1 MPSTPKLKKKAPI
14 QPEPPSEAGGRTSLS
29 GREYRQHLPALR
41 FGLLDAQRA
50 LRAAGVP
57 VVVVVAGADAVKSD
71 AVNALNSWLDP
82 RGVITHAFG
91 PAFLP
96 DPVRPRFAPFN
107 EALPPRG
114 GIAMFCGSW
123 YSAIVSGRL
132 NSEITR
138 ARAKAELER
147 IAFFERMLADS
158 GVLLIKIWLHLDEPS
173 QRKRLQKLSADPHT
187 AWRVTPDDWK
197 RLELFSRLPG
207 VRDDIFAATHTP
219 HAPWVLIDAADDHY
233 SQYMAG
239 QAVLG
244 GMAGRLTEPAPAE
257 EPAESPRP
265 RAAARDR
272 LGEADL
278 TAKLS
283 GAEYE
288 DRMAAAQAKLAHLSR
303 LSFRAGRA
311 HVLVF
316 EGWDAAGKGGT
327 IRRLVEAVDARS
339 VRVVPIAAPTADE
352 LQRHYLWRF
361 WRHVPRDG
369 QITIFD
375 RSWYGRVLV
384 ERVEG
389 FATEA
394 EWRRAYDEIS
404 DFELQLAAHGTTVTK
419 FWLHLSPEEQLRRF
433 NDRSETPYKQH
444 KVTSEDWRNRAKWPA
459 YHEAVNDMLALTDS
473 SPAAPWYVIPSEDK
487 LLARVQVI
495 EAVGARMERAL
506 KS

>member
-1 MPSTPKLKKKAPI
+1 MPKSKKKNQDQP
-14 QPEPPSEAGGRTSLS
+14 PEPPSEAGGRTSLS
-29 GREYRQHLPALR
+29 GHEYHEHLPALR

-50 LRAAGVP
+50 LRDAGVP

-82 RGVITHAFG
+82 RGVLTHAFG
-91 PAFLP
+91 PAFHP
-96 DPVRPRFAPFN
+96 DPLRPHFAPFN

-114 GIAMFCGSW
+114 SIALFCGSW
-123 YSAIVSGRL
+123 YSPVISGRL
-132 NSEITR
+132 HRDITR

-147 IAFFERMLADS
+147 IASFERMLADA
-158 GVLLIKIWLHLDEPS
+158 GVLLIKIWLHLDEAS
-173 QRKRLQKLSADPHT
+173 QRKRLKKLSADPHT
-187 AWRVTPDDWK
+187 AWKVNSDDWK
-197 RLELFSRLPG
+197 RLDVYARLSA

-219 HAPWVLIDAADDHY
+219 HAPWVLIDATDDRYSHY
-233 SQYMAG
+233 MTG

-244 GMAGRLTEPAPAE
+244 GMAGRLTE
-257 EPAESPRP
+257 SPP
-265 RAAARDR
+265 RAETAALPALGADVPDR
-272 LGEADL
+272 LGQADL
-278 TAKLS
+278 GSRLS
-283 GAEYE
+283 EGEYE
-288 DRMAAAQAKLAHLSR
+288 DRMAAAQAKLVRLSR
-303 LSFRAGRA
+303 LSYQARRA

-327 IRRLVEAVDARS
+327 IRRLVEAIDARN

-352 LQRHYLWRF
+352 LLRHYLWRF

-369 QITIFD
+369 HTTVFD

-394 EWRRAYDEIS
+394 EWRRAYDEIN
-404 DFELQLAAHGTTVTK
+404 DFELHLASHGTTVTK

-444 KVTSEDWRNRAKWPA
+444 KVTSEDWRNREKWPA
-459 YHEAVNDMLALTDS
+459 YHEAINDMLFLTDRPS
-473 SPAAPWYVIPSEDK
+473 AAPWHVIPSEDK
-487 LLARVQVI
+487 LFARVRVI
-495 EAVGARMERAL
+495 ETVVARMERAL
-506 KS
+506 RG